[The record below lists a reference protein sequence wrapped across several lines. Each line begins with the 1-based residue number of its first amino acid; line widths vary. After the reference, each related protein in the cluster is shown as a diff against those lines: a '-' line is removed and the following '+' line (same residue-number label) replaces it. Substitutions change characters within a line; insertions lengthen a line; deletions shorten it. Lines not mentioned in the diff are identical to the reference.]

1 MANFWSGFTEGFTP
15 TYLNTRARTDRKEEL
30 DRARQQLLSD
40 RDIVRQQRLS
50 DMAMDRQQR
59 VDDRDAERAY
69 QARLTA
75 AARKYAED
83 RERRKIIAA
92 IQSTD
97 PSVSEQARDEAFFA
111 QPREEQ
117 EAAAYRGEAREGFKE
132 VSPLGVESSVRP
144 EPSQMR
150 GDVGYR
156 DLGDEGLW
164 GANARAARLQKGAD
178 AAKKIRADL
187 AALGNQYG
195 LVQGADEPNSAFA
208 VKIEGAKN
216 KAAVDQAGAL
226 ARGELDVGLIAEG
239 QGFGITRK
247 ENEPPEVFAR
257 RVQVAK
263 NEAAI
268 TEARKKAAASAGG
281 AKSINV
287 QERATATLGFIRSID
302 AGGGGDALKNTRE
315 AFAER
320 DKNGVII
327 KGENGEIVDRID
339 EATGLPEW
347 EVYLASETVHGEME
361 SLAKE
366 WSRYRAVFQK
376 TPAML
381 PDDVDNRGAA
391 VARLTAEIDGEL
403 AKRGTSAQQFDLQQV
418 TIAQNPDDY
427 DEKTVSAAKA
437 YLDLKGG
444 QVTEVYDPETGRK
457 IVSIGKRP
465 TGGGADK
472 EPEPDELDYALLK
485 LNRLKKNLPTDES
498 FVGWI
503 ATAKHLIGDK
513 VLTQA
518 SITKWADEDRVQY
531 RQDVKEFQ
539 VAYTKAL
546 NAPDSRMSDNDRKLL
561 LPLAPDVNDSPFV
574 FQAKLNKI
582 NETVQLLKT
591 FNESYQGQKSIW
603 DLKPQGIMGLRR
615 QKSEGGKQALND
627 ELAKLIIRERFGKGV
642 DSVAVVTQAKTMY
655 DNEEIDAKE
664 MKFFLKSALQD

>member
-69 QARLTA
+69 QAKLTA

-195 LVQGADEPNSAFA
+195 LVQGADEGNAPFA
-208 VKIEGAKN
+208 ARIEVAKN
-216 KAAVDQAGAL
+216 EAAVAQAGAL
-226 ARGELDVGLIAEG
+226 ARGELDVDLIAEG
-239 QGFGITRK
+239 QRFGITRK

-263 NEAAI
+263 NEADTTQARNMETARGGGRTNVDLI
-268 TEARKKAAASAGG
+268 PRFENTERILASIYGVDEARRM
-281 AKSINV
+281 V
-287 QERATATLGFIRSID
+287 LFERNKYATKD
-302 AGGGGDALKNTRE
+302 RE
-315 AFAER
+315 G
-320 DKNGVII
+320 NL
-327 KGENGEIVDRID
+327 VDEID
-339 EATGLPEW
+339 EATGKPLW
-347 EVYLASETVHGEME
+347 IVRLASPTVQDELKLLGE
-361 SLAKE
+361 E
-366 WSRYRAVFQK
+366 WARYKAVFGKAPDMLETDK
-376 TPAML
+376 TL
-381 PDDVDNRGAA
+381 DLDKKGAS
-391 VARLTAEIDGEL
+391 VARLKAEIEGEL

-472 EPEPDELDYALLK
+472 EPEPSELDYALLK
-485 LNRLKKNLPTDES
+485 LNGLTKDFDYDNPS
-498 FVGWI
+498 VGWI
-503 ATAKHLIGDK
+503 ATAKNLVGDK
-513 VLTQA
+513 LLTQVG
-518 SITKWADEDRVQY
+518 IEKWADEDRVQY
-531 RQDVKEFQ
+531 RQDVAEFA
-539 VAYTKAL
+539 VAYSKAL

-574 FQAKLNKI
+574 FQAKLKKVNDRVNLI
-582 NETVQLLKT
+582 RS
-591 FNESYQGQKSIW
+591 FNAAYKGQKSIW

-615 QKSEGGKQALND
+615 QKSEGGKQTLND
-627 ELAKLIIRERFGKGV
+627 ELAKLIIRERFGKGATS
-642 DSVAVVTQAKTMY
+642 DAVITQAKTMY
-655 DNEEIDAKE
+655 DNEEIDEKE
-664 MKFFLKSALQD
+664 LRFFVDSALRD

>member
-15 TYLNTRARTDRKEEL
+15 TYLNTRARTDRKQEL

-75 AARKYAED
+75 AATKYAED

-187 AALGNQYG
+187 AAEGNKYG
-195 LVQGADEPNSAFA
+195 LVQRPDQTNSDFA
-208 VKIEGAKN
+208 SKIE
-216 KAAVDQAGAL
+216 
-226 ARGELDVGLIAEG
+226 
-239 QGFGITRK
+239 
-247 ENEPPEVFAR
+247 
-257 RVQVAK
+257 VAK

-302 AGGGGDALKNTRE
+302 AGGGGDALKNTRV

-472 EPEPDELDYALLK
+472 EPEPSELDYALLK
-485 LNRLKKNLPTDES
+485 LNGLTKDFDYDNPS
-498 FVGWI
+498 VGWI
-503 ATAKHLIGDK
+503 ATAKNLVGDK
-513 VLTQA
+513 LLTQVG
-518 SITKWADEDRVQY
+518 IEKWADKDRVQY
-531 RQDVKEFQ
+531 RQDVAEFA
-539 VAYTKAL
+539 VAYSKAL

-574 FQAKLNKI
+574 FQAKLKKVNDRVNLI
-582 NETVQLLKT
+582 RS
-591 FNESYQGQKSIW
+591 FNAAYKGQKSIW

-627 ELAKLIIRERFGKGV
+627 ELAKLIIRERFGKGATS
-642 DSVAVVTQAKTMY
+642 DAVITQAKTMY
-655 DNEEIDAKE
+655 DNEELTKE
-664 MKFFLKSALQD
+664 ELRFFVESALQRLR

>member
-15 TYLNTRARTDRKEEL
+15 TYLNTRARTDRKQEL

-75 AARKYAED
+75 AATKYAED

-187 AALGNQYG
+187 AAEGNKYG
-195 LVQGADEPNSAFA
+195 LVQRPDQTNSDFA
-208 VKIEGAKN
+208 SKIE
-216 KAAVDQAGAL
+216 
-226 ARGELDVGLIAEG
+226 
-239 QGFGITRK
+239 
-247 ENEPPEVFAR
+247 
-257 RVQVAK
+257 VAK

-302 AGGGGDALKNTRE
+302 AGGGGDALKNTRV

-485 LNRLKKNLPTDES
+485 LNRLKKNLPTDKS

-518 SITKWADEDRVQY
+518 EITKWADEDRVQY

-591 FNESYQGQKSIW
+591 FNESYKGQKSIW

-627 ELAKLIIRERFGKGV
+627 ELAKLIIRERFGKGATS
-642 DSVAVVTQAKTMY
+642 DAVITQAKTMY
-655 DNEEIDAKE
+655 DNEELTKE
-664 MKFFLKSALQD
+664 ELRFFVESALRD

>member
-15 TYLNTRARTDRKEEL
+15 TYLNTRARTDRKQEL

-75 AARKYAED
+75 AATKYAED

-187 AALGNQYG
+187 AAEGNKYG
-195 LVQGADEPNSAFA
+195 LVQRPDQTNSDFA
-208 VKIEGAKN
+208 SKIE
-216 KAAVDQAGAL
+216 
-226 ARGELDVGLIAEG
+226 
-239 QGFGITRK
+239 
-247 ENEPPEVFAR
+247 
-257 RVQVAK
+257 VAK

-302 AGGGGDALKNTRE
+302 AGGGGDALKNTRV

-472 EPEPDELDYALLK
+472 EPEPSELDYALLK
-485 LNRLKKNLPTDES
+485 LNGLTKDFDYDNPS
-498 FVGWI
+498 VGWI
-503 ATAKHLIGDK
+503 ATAKNLVGDK
-513 VLTQA
+513 LLTQVG
-518 SITKWADEDRVQY
+518 IEKWADKDRVQY
-531 RQDVKEFQ
+531 RQDVAEFA
-539 VAYTKAL
+539 VAYSKAL

-574 FQAKLNKI
+574 FQAKLKKVNDRVNLI
-582 NETVQLLKT
+582 RS
-591 FNESYQGQKSIW
+591 FNAAYKGQKSIW

-627 ELAKLIIRERFGKGV
+627 ELAKLIIRERFGKGATS
-642 DSVAVVTQAKTMY
+642 DAVITQAKTMY
-655 DNEEIDAKE
+655 DNEEIDEKE
-664 MKFFLKSALQD
+664 MTFFLKSALQD

>member
-1 MANFWSGFTEGFTP
+1 MADFWSGFTQGFTP
-15 TYLNTRARTDRKEEL
+15 TYLNTRSRRDRKLEL
-30 DRARQQLLSD
+30 ERARQELLAD
-40 RDIVRQQRLS
+40 RDTVRQQRLG
-50 DMAMDRQQR
+50 DMATDRQQR
-59 VDDRDAERAY
+59 LDDRDSERAY

-75 AARKYAED
+75 AATKYRED

-156 DLGDEGLW
+156 DLGEEGTW
-164 GANARAARLQKGAD
+164 GANARAARLQVTAD

-187 AALGNQYG
+187 AAEGNKYG
-195 LVQGADEPNSAFA
+195 LVQRRDQTNSDFA
-208 VKIEGAKN
+208 AEIEGAKS
-216 KAAVDQAGAL
+216 
-226 ARGELDVGLIAEG
+226 EAEI
-239 QGFGITRK
+239 QH
-247 ENEPPEVFAR
+247 AR
-257 RVQVAK
+257 RLETAK
-263 NEAAI
+263 GGGKLLVDLTPRFETSEILMASI
-268 TEARKKAAASAGG
+268 WGPEEARRMVLAEKA
-281 AKSINV
+281 KFSITDEDGNV
-287 QERATATLGFIRSID
+287 RDEID
-302 AGGGGDALKNTRE
+302 K
-315 AFAER
+315 
-320 DKNGVII
+320 
-327 KGENGEIVDRID
+327 
-339 EATGLPEW
+339 ATGEPLW
-347 EVYLASETVHGEME
+347 IVRLASPTVQDELKL
-361 SLAKE
+361 LATE
-366 WSRYRAVFQK
+366 WSRYKAVFGK
-376 TPAML
+376 APDML
-381 PDDVDNRGAA
+381 PTDADKKSAA
-391 VARLTAEIDGEL
+391 VARLNQEIEGEL
-403 AKRGTSAQQFDLQQV
+403 KKRGTSAQQFDLQQV

-427 DEKTVSAAKA
+427 SPEAVEAAKA
-437 YLDLKGG
+437 YLDLQGG
-444 QVTEVYDPETGRK
+444 QVTEVFDPETGRK

-485 LNRLKKNLPTDES
+485 LNRLKKNLPTDKS

-518 SITKWADEDRVQY
+518 EITKWADEDRVQY

-591 FNESYQGQKSIW
+591 FNESYKGQKSIW

-615 QKSEGGKQALND
+615 QKSESGKQALND
-627 ELAKLIIRERFGKGV
+627 ELARLIIRERFGKGV
-642 DSVAVVTQAKTMY
+642 TSDAVITQAKTMY
-655 DNEEIDAKE
+655 DNEELTKE
-664 MKFFLKSALQD
+664 ELRFFVESALRD

>member
-15 TYLNTRARTDRKEEL
+15 TYLNTRARTDRKQEL

-75 AARKYAED
+75 AATKYAED

-187 AALGNQYG
+187 AAEGNKYG
-195 LVQGADEPNSAFA
+195 LVQRPDQTNSDFA
-208 VKIEGAKN
+208 SKIE
-216 KAAVDQAGAL
+216 
-226 ARGELDVGLIAEG
+226 
-239 QGFGITRK
+239 
-247 ENEPPEVFAR
+247 
-257 RVQVAK
+257 VAK

-302 AGGGGDALKNTRE
+302 AGGGGDALKNTRV

-472 EPEPDELDYALLK
+472 EPEPSELDYALLK
-485 LNRLKKNLPTDES
+485 LNGLTKDFDYDNPS
-498 FVGWI
+498 VGWI
-503 ATAKHLIGDK
+503 ATAKNLVGDK
-513 VLTQA
+513 LLTQVG
-518 SITKWADEDRVQY
+518 IEKWADKDRVQY
-531 RQDVKEFQ
+531 RQDVAEFA
-539 VAYTKAL
+539 VAYSKAL

-574 FQAKLNKI
+574 FQAKLKKVNDRVNLI
-582 NETVQLLKT
+582 RS
-591 FNESYQGQKSIW
+591 FNAAYKGQKSIW

-615 QKSEGGKQALND
+615 QKSEGGKQTLND
-627 ELAKLIIRERFGKGV
+627 ELAKLIIRERFGKGAT
-642 DSVAVVTQAKTMY
+642 SNAVITQAKTMY
-655 DNEEIDAKE
+655 DNEEIDEKE
-664 MKFFLKSALQD
+664 MTFFLKSALQD

>member
-15 TYLNTRARTDRKEEL
+15 TYLNTRARTDRKQEL

-75 AARKYAED
+75 AATKYAED

-187 AALGNQYG
+187 AAEGNKYG
-195 LVQGADEPNSAFA
+195 LVQRPDQTNSDFA
-208 VKIEGAKN
+208 SKIE
-216 KAAVDQAGAL
+216 
-226 ARGELDVGLIAEG
+226 
-239 QGFGITRK
+239 
-247 ENEPPEVFAR
+247 
-257 RVQVAK
+257 VAK

-302 AGGGGDALKNTRE
+302 AGGGGDALKNTRV

-472 EPEPDELDYALLK
+472 EPEPSELDYALLK
-485 LNRLKKNLPTDES
+485 LNGLTKDFDYDNPS
-498 FVGWI
+498 VGWI
-503 ATAKHLIGDK
+503 ATAKNLVGDK
-513 VLTQA
+513 LLTQVG
-518 SITKWADEDRVQY
+518 IEKWADKDRVQY
-531 RQDVKEFQ
+531 RQDVAEFA
-539 VAYTKAL
+539 VAYSKAL

-574 FQAKLNKI
+574 FQAKLKKVNDRVNLI
-582 NETVQLLKT
+582 RS
-591 FNESYQGQKSIW
+591 FNAAYKGQKSIW

-627 ELAKLIIRERFGKGV
+627 ELAKLIIRERFGKGATS
-642 DSVAVVTQAKTMY
+642 DAVITQAKTMY
-655 DNEEIDAKE
+655 DNEELTKE
-664 MKFFLKSALQD
+664 ELRFFVESALRD